1 MYRIAVLLSILLTL
15 SISCK
20 SENQKSEEEVAAKPT
35 GVAVNYPLYY
45 FVQRIADNLI
55 ETNYPIPPDVDP
67 AYWEPDAESIQIY
80 QQADL
85 IISNGARYTKWME
98 KVSLPSSK
106 IVNSSKSFQ
115 DKYIEIQEGVTHS
128 HGPQGEHAHLGFAFT
143 IWLMTLS
150 RKT

>member
-45 FVQRIADNLI
+45 FMQRIADNLI
-55 ETNYPIPPDVDP
+55 ETNYPIPPDVDS

-115 DKYIEIQEGVTHS
+115 DNISKS
-128 HGPQGEHAHLGFAFT
+128 KKA
-143 IWLMTLS
+143 
-150 RKT
+150 